1 MSFRLRPATDA
12 RAPFAPGA
20 TRSLALGAAAL
31 LALGATALRA
41 QYSTPVGK
49 GAAKPKT
56 LRATAVLEWTGPLDK
71 PNASRL
77 MPVAVW
83 DGEHYQ
89 PAGLYLARPDP
100 LALESGTQYQ
110 LERAGDPVGLYNIR
124 AAAEINGSW
133 EGIGRFQAEAPPPP
147 PPRLKPS
154 RHLPVLSNGKPDTA
168 AKPGAADSGASSASD
183 RPTLHR
189 KTGESAPSPASSSSQ
204 APASGTTGTAS
215 AAGSSGAATTS
226 QSSTSPSSTSQS
238 STGQPAATSPA
249 TPASGSSTASSSD
262 SSQPTLHRRT
272 SDSDSNGSGT
282 STNSTTSTASG
293 SSTGTGSSS
302 TGSNAPTLH
311 RRDDSTANDSSA
323 DASKTSPDA
332 DTDRPTLHK
341 HSDTASSG
349 DEDDRPTLHRVP
361 SSSAAA
367 AAIDPDRPR
376 LRYGAPDD
384 SSEVILPTR
393 LKGMPADMQQV
404 VAVSDSGPLD
414 PRPYQ
419 YHWPSP
425 SDAAKMQAAMAALAE
440 QAIAKPNPP
449 GARPAAQ
456 FGPAAR
462 ASARKAK
469 QGPAKSTPQPT
480 LVDARFAA
488 YELTFSGGATLVY
501 TAHTADPGPQRVY
514 VTLIAQPDFS
524 GNPQVLLQQVAHGD
538 RLDETPAMQ
547 LVDAVDTDGDQRAE
561 LIFQLTGASM
571 LPPPDST
578 TAAPAYDGPG
588 DANAVNDAAAAN
600 AAAAAARAQAAAAVP
615 EREFAIYRVANGKA
629 VQVFDT
635 GPLP

>member
-1 MSFRLRPATDA
+1 MSFHTKPAA
-12 RAPFAPGA
+12 RALPPFAPGA
-20 TRSLALGAAAL
+20 TRFLALGALGL
-31 LALGATALRA
+31 LALSAIALQA

-56 LRATAVLEWTGPLDK
+56 LRATAVVEWTGPLDK
-71 PNASRL
+71 PSASRL

-110 LERAGDPVGLYNIR
+110 LERAGEPVGLYNVR
-124 AAAEINGSW
+124 AAAQLNGMW

-147 PPRLKPS
+147 PPKLKPS
-154 RHLPVLSNGKPDTA
+154 KHLPVLSTGKPEAPD
-168 AKPGAADSGASSASD
+168 KPGASDTGTSAAGD

-189 KTGESAPSPASSSSQ
+189 KTDDSSPAPANGTAGSTGGNSGAAGSAPPVASPGSTGQ
-204 APASGTTGTAS
+204 APAAGAGTS
-215 AAGSSGAATTS
+215 
-226 QSSTSPSSTSQS
+226 
-238 STGQPAATSPA
+238 
-249 TPASGSSTASSSD
+249 ASGSSTTGPQD
-262 SSQPTLHRRT
+262 SSQPTLHRRPA
-272 SDSDSNGSGT
+272 DSDSSSSG
-282 STNSTTSTASG
+282 A
-293 SSTGTGSSS
+293 STGSASSDS
-302 TGSNAPTLH
+302 AGGDSNAPTLH
-311 RRDDSTANDSSA
+311 RRDDSAA
-323 DASKTSPDA
+323 GTSTTGADA

-341 HSDTASSG
+341 HSDSASAAG
-349 DEDDRPTLHRVP
+349 DDDDRPTLHRAP
-361 SSSAAA
+361 SGSAAA

-384 SSEVILPTR
+384 SSEIVLPTR
-393 LKGMPADMQQV
+393 LKGMPPDMQQI

-425 SDAAKMQAAMAALAE
+425 DDATKMQAAMAALAE
-440 QAIAKPNPP
+440 QAIARPNPP
-449 GARPAAQ
+449 GAKPAAQ

-462 ASARKAK
+462 AAGRKAK
-469 QGPAKSTPQPT
+469 QTRPT
-480 LVDARFAA
+480 QAPPPSLVDARFAA

-501 TAHTADPGPQRVY
+501 TAHTADPGAQRVY
-514 VTLIAQPDFS
+514 VTLIAQPDFA

-547 LVDAVDTDGDQRAE
+547 LVDAVDTDGDKRAE

-571 LPPPDST
+571 IPVPDST
-578 TAAPAYDGPG
+578 AAAPAYDGPG